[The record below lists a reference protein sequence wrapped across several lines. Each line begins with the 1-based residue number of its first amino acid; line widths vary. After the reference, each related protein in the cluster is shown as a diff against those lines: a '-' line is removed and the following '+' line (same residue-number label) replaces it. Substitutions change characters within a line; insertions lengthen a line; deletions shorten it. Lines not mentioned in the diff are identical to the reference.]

1 MTYAIEYFNV
11 KTSKYYLGD
20 DTFATEEDA
29 INHFKS
35 IQYSLS
41 DNVVFN
47 RIVDINAEEEKKE
60 GPVKMSYKIKFYNTK
75 TKKEYLD
82 EVGHR
87 TYNEALLVAEHI
99 GHNFLDENVKILGIE
114 KVEENPIDII
124 DEGKKELVYDLTD
137 DGKGKK
143 YDSGKSMVGTL
154 CRVFPRAL
162 LGVGQCIKFG
172 TRKYPKPDNWKLV
185 DGAFTRYQ
193 DSMMRHYLK
202 FLAGQEKD
210 SETNLLH
217 LKHMVWNA
225 LAILELY
232 LMDHKDETLFD

>member
-1 MTYAIEYFNV
+1 M
-11 KTSKYYLGD
+11 G
-20 DTFATEEDA
+20 
-29 INHFKS
+29 
-35 IQYSLS
+35 
-41 DNVVFN
+41 
-47 RIVDINAEEEKKE
+47 
-60 GPVKMSYKIKFYNTK
+60 YKIKFYNVR

-82 EVGHR
+82 EIEHR
-87 TYNEALLVAEHI
+87 SYKEAVVVAESI
-99 GHNFLDENVKILGIE
+99 SRNFLDENVKILGIE
-114 KVEENPIDII
+114 DVGESSTDVI
-124 DEGKKELVYDLTD
+124 DECKKEPVYDLTD

-143 YDSGKSMVGTL
+143 YDNGKSMVGTL

-162 LGVGQCIKFG
+162 LGIGQCIEFG

-232 LMDHKDETLFD
+232 LMDHNDETLFN

>member
-1 MTYAIEYFNV
+1 MAY
-11 KTSKYYLGD
+11 K
-20 DTFATEEDA
+20 
-29 INHFKS
+29 
-35 IQYSLS
+35 IQFY
-41 DNVVFN
+41 N
-47 RIVDINAEEEKKE
+47 RITQQIYFGDEEYRTFGEAARKAAYIEFSLPKDVILEGIKE
-60 GPVKMSYKIKFYNTK
+60 ACET
-75 TKKEYLD
+75 
-82 EVGHR
+82 
-87 TYNEALLVAEHI
+87 
-99 GHNFLDENVKILGIE
+99 
-114 KVEENPIDII
+114 PIDNAS
-124 DEGKKELVYDLTD
+124 ETTERYDLTD

-162 LGVGQCIKFG
+162 LGIGQCIEFG

-232 LMDHKDETLFD
+232 LMDHEDETLFK

>member
-1 MTYAIEYFNV
+1 MA
-11 KTSKYYLGD
+11 
-20 DTFATEEDA
+20 
-29 INHFKS
+29 
-35 IQYSLS
+35 
-41 DNVVFN
+41 
-47 RIVDINAEEEKKE
+47 
-60 GPVKMSYKIKFYNTK
+60 YKIKFYNTR
-75 TKKEYLD
+75 TRKEYFD
-82 EVGHR
+82 EVEHR
-87 TYNEALLVAEHI
+87 TYNEAMLVAENI
-99 GHNFLDENVKILGIE
+99 GHDFLSKDVRILGIAE
-114 KVEENPIDII
+114 VGETLIPDTPDSIDKN
-124 DEGKKELVYDLTD
+124 KKEPVYDLTD

-162 LGVGQCIKFG
+162 LGIGQCIEFG
-172 TRKYPKPDNWKLV
+172 THKYPQPDNWKLV

-202 FLAGQEKD
+202 FLAGQDKD

-232 LMDHKDETLFD
+232 LMEHEDETLFN

>member
-1 MTYAIEYFNV
+1 MTYKIEYFNV
-11 KTSKYYLGD
+11 RTGKYYLGECAFNTKEQAKND
-20 DTFATEEDA
+20 V
-29 INHFKS
+29 
-35 IQYSLS
+35 LS
-41 DNVVFN
+41 RILSRDVKIK
-47 RIVDINAEEEKKE
+47 RIVKVDVDECKKE
-60 GPVKMSYKIKFYNTK
+60 P
-75 TKKEYLD
+75 
-82 EVGHR
+82 
-87 TYNEALLVAEHI
+87 
-99 GHNFLDENVKILGIE
+99 
-114 KVEENPIDII
+114 
-124 DEGKKELVYDLTD
+124 VYDLTD

-143 YDSGKSMVGTL
+143 YDSGKSMVGIL

-162 LGVGQCIKFG
+162 LGIGQCIEFG

-225 LAILELY
+225 LAVLELY
-232 LMDHKDETLFD
+232 LMDHEDETLFN

>member
-1 MTYAIEYFNV
+1 MA
-11 KTSKYYLGD
+11 
-20 DTFATEEDA
+20 
-29 INHFKS
+29 
-35 IQYSLS
+35 
-41 DNVVFN
+41 
-47 RIVDINAEEEKKE
+47 
-60 GPVKMSYKIKFYNTK
+60 YKIKFYNTR
-75 TKKEYLD
+75 TRKEYFDAVEHL
-82 EVGHR
+82 
-87 TYNEALLVAEHI
+87 TYNEAMLVAENIEHD
-99 GHNFLDENVKILGIE
+99 FLSKDVKILGIE
-114 KVEENPIDII
+114 EVGETPMPDSPDGIDKNKEEP
-124 DEGKKELVYDLTD
+124 VYDLTD

-162 LGVGQCIKFG
+162 LGIGQCIEFG

-185 DGAFTRYQ
+185 EGAFTRYQ

-217 LKHMVWNA
+217 LKHMAWNA

-232 LMDHKDETLFD
+232 LMEHEDETLFK

>member
-1 MTYAIEYFNV
+1 MAYKIEYFNV
-11 KTSKYYLGD
+11 ETSEYYLGD
-20 DTFATEEDA
+20 ETFNTEEDA
-29 INHFKS
+29 RDYFKS
-35 IQYSLS
+35 IQYSIS
-41 DNVVFN
+41 DEVVFN
-47 RIVDINAEEEKKE
+47 RIVKLNEEEYKKE
-60 GPVKMSYKIKFYNTK
+60 P
-75 TKKEYLD
+75 
-82 EVGHR
+82 
-87 TYNEALLVAEHI
+87 
-99 GHNFLDENVKILGIE
+99 
-114 KVEENPIDII
+114 
-124 DEGKKELVYDLTD
+124 VYDLTD

-162 LGVGQCIKFG
+162 LGVGQCIAFG
-172 TRKYPKPDNWKLV
+172 TKKYPKPDNWKLV

-225 LAILELY
+225 LAVLELY
-232 LMDHKDETLFD
+232 LMENEDETLFD

>member
-1 MTYAIEYFNV
+1 MTYAIEYFNT
-11 KTSKYYLGD
+11 KTSEHYLGNK
-20 DTFATEEDA
+20 TFSTEEEA
-29 INHFKS
+29 INHFQF

-41 DNVVFN
+41 DDIVFSK
-47 RIVDINAEEEKKE
+47 IVKLNEEEYKKE
-60 GPVKMSYKIKFYNTK
+60 P
-75 TKKEYLD
+75 
-82 EVGHR
+82 
-87 TYNEALLVAEHI
+87 
-99 GHNFLDENVKILGIE
+99 
-114 KVEENPIDII
+114 
-124 DEGKKELVYDLTD
+124 VYDLTD

-162 LGVGQCIKFG
+162 LGVGQCIAFG
-172 TRKYPKPDNWKLV
+172 TKKYPKPDNWKLV

-225 LAILELY
+225 LAVLELY
-232 LMDHKDETLFD
+232 LMENEDETLFD

>member
-1 MTYAIEYFNV
+1 MAYAIEYFNA
-11 KTSKYYLGD
+11 KTSEYYLGD
-20 DTFATEEDA
+20 ETFDTEEDA
-29 INHFKS
+29 INYFKS
-35 IQYSLS
+35 IQYNLS
-41 DNVVFN
+41 DDIAFS
-47 RIVDINAEEEKKE
+47 RI
-60 GPVKMSYKIKFYNTK
+60 
-75 TKKEYLD
+75 
-82 EVGHR
+82 
-87 TYNEALLVAEHI
+87 
-99 GHNFLDENVKILGIE
+99 IE
-114 KVEENPIDII
+114 LNDK
-124 DEGKKELVYDLTD
+124 GCKKELVYDLTD

-162 LGVGQCIKFG
+162 LGIGQCIAFG
-172 TRKYPKPDNWKLV
+172 TKKYPKPDNWKLV

-225 LAILELY
+225 LAVLELY
-232 LMDHKDETLFD
+232 LMENEDETLFD

>member
-1 MTYAIEYFNV
+1 MAF
-11 KTSKYYLGD
+11 
-20 DTFATEEDA
+20 
-29 INHFKS
+29 
-35 IQYSLS
+35 
-41 DNVVFN
+41 
-47 RIVDINAEEEKKE
+47 
-60 GPVKMSYKIKFYNTK
+60 KIKFHNTF
-75 TKKEYLD
+75 TGEDTLSD
-82 EVGHR
+82 E
-87 TYNEALLVAEHI
+87 TYDTYEMASKAWMRAVS
-99 GHNFLDENVKILGIE
+99 
-114 KVEENPIDII
+114 
-124 DEGKKELVYDLTD
+124 EGKIHSDIACGGIMTFNESEPKYDLTD

-162 LGVGQCIKFG
+162 LGIGQCIEFG

-217 LKHMVWNA
+217 LKHMAWNT

-232 LMDHKDETLFD
+232 LMEHEDETLFN

>member
-1 MTYAIEYFNV
+1 MAYAIEYFNV
-11 KTSKYYLGD
+11 VTNKYYSGD
-20 DTFATEEDA
+20 ETFDTEEAARDY
-29 INHFKS
+29 FKS

-41 DNVVFN
+41 DDVVFS
-47 RIVDINAEEEKKE
+47 RIMELNNKECNKK
-60 GPVKMSYKIKFYNTK
+60 PT
-75 TKKEYLD
+75 
-82 EVGHR
+82 
-87 TYNEALLVAEHI
+87 
-99 GHNFLDENVKILGIE
+99 
-114 KVEENPIDII
+114 
-124 DEGKKELVYDLTD
+124 YDLTD

-143 YDSGKSMVGTL
+143 YDNGKSMVGTL

-162 LGVGQCIKFG
+162 LGIGQCITFG
-172 TRKYPKPDNWKLV
+172 TKKYPKPDNWKLV

-225 LAILELY
+225 LAVLELY
-232 LMDHKDETLFD
+232 LMENEDETLFD